1 MKLPVQAQPVVRK
14 VSIAKIL
21 NSMLVQSLFLPCAK
35 KGEMCGGFA
44 GTKCCSGGKCQFLP
58 GADYGYCDSLPI
70 IPVL

>member
-1 MKLPVQAQPVVRK
+1 MKLPIQTQPVTRK

-21 NSMLVQSLFLPCAK
+21 DSMLVQPLSLSCSQ

-58 GADYGYCDSLPI
+58 GADYGYCD
-70 IPVL
+70 VLV